1 MEKKIFHLP
10 HNLNGFISIYL
21 LLRRSAKLRIRAG
34 QECSEVAF
42 GCPEV
47 VSECSEVGSELV
59 RDIFKFF
66 DLFFQGKEII
76 MRKYYYWKK

>member
-1 MEKKIFHLP
+1 MEKKSFHLP

-47 VSECSEVGSELV
+47 ASECSEVGSELV
-59 RDIFKFF
+59 RDILSSLICSF
-66 DLFFQGKEII
+66 
-76 MRKYYYWKK
+76 RAKK

>member
-1 MEKKIFHLP
+1 MEKKSFHLP

-47 VSECSEVGSELV
+47 ASEYSEVGSELV
-59 RDIFKFF
+59 RDILSSLICSFR
-66 DLFFQGKEII
+66 GK
-76 MRKYYYWKK
+76 K

>member
-1 MEKKIFHLP
+1 MEKKSFHLP

-34 QECSEVAF
+34 QECSEVAVEVE

-47 VSECSEVGSELV
+47 ASECSEVGSELV
-59 RDIFKFF
+59 RDILSSLICSFR
-66 DLFFQGKEII
+66 GK
-76 MRKYYYWKK
+76 K

>member
-1 MEKKIFHLP
+1 MEKKSFHLP

-47 VSECSEVGSELV
+47 GSELV
-59 RDIFKFF
+59 RDIFEFF

>member
-1 MEKKIFHLP
+1 MEKKSFHLP
-10 HNLNGFISIYL
+10 HNLNGLINIYL
-21 LLRRSAKLRIRAG
+21 LLLRSAKLRIRAA
-34 QECSEVAF
+34 QECSKDAF

-47 VSECSEVGSELV
+47 ASEFPEVASELV
-59 RDIFKFF
+59 RNVFEFF